1 MSRKVVASAPGK
13 VILYGEHSV
22 VYGEPAIAIALSKRA
37 YVTVYPSSSSAIEI
51 NALDYEVKTELPQE
65 RAKINVE
72 HEKFKILQPIWEACL
87 QVLEYTSTKQGLKI
101 IVKSQIPR
109 EAGLGSSAAVAVST
123 IAAVGSLIEAN
134 LTPQIISKLAYEAEK
149 IVHKTPSGIDN
160 TIATFGGAVL
170 FQKGNITKIQI
181 GKNLPLVIGN
191 TGVKRST
198 KQLVLKVKS
207 LKEKYEDIVT
217 PIIKNLG
224 LIIPKALK
232 ALNEGDLP
240 TLGELM
246 NINQGLLDALG
257 VSTKDIAKLIYA
269 ARSAGAYGA
278 KLTGAGGGGCII
290 ALTPP
295 EKQNKVAEAIKREG
309 GEPIITEISLKGVK
323 IEEK

>member
-1 MSRKVVASAPGK
+1 MLRKVVASAPGK

-37 YVTVYPSSSSAIEI
+37 YTTVYSLPTSTIEI
-51 NALDYEVKTELPQE
+51 NAVNYGVKAEFPQKRGE
-65 RAKINVE
+65 ISLK
-72 HEKFKILQPIWEACL
+72 HEKFRVLQPIWEACL
-87 QVLEYTSTKQGLKI
+87 QVLEYTNTRKGLRV
-101 IVKSQIPR
+101 IVESQIPK

-123 IAAVGSLIEAN
+123 IAAVASLIEAN
-134 LTPQIISKLAYEAEK
+134 LTPQVISKLAYEAEK

-170 FQKGNITKIQI
+170 FQKGKITEIKIR
-181 GKNLPLVIGN
+181 KNLPLVIGD
-191 TGVKRST
+191 TGIKRST

-207 LKEKYEDIVT
+207 LKEKYENIVS
-217 PIIKNLG
+217 PIIKNIG
-224 LIIPKALK
+224 LIIPRALK
-232 ALNEGDLP
+232 ALNEGDLL

-257 VSTKDIAKLIYA
+257 VSTREIAKLIHA
-269 ARSAGAYGA
+269 ARNAGAYGA

-295 EKQNKVAEAIKREG
+295 EKQKAVAEAIKEEG
-309 GEPIITEISLKGVK
+309 GEPIITEISLEGVK

>member
-1 MSRKVVASAPGK
+1 MSQKVVASAPGK

-37 YVTVYPSSSSAIEI
+37 YAAVYSSSASSIEI
-51 NALDYEVKTELPQE
+51 HATDYGVKAEFPIE
-65 RAKINVE
+65 RTKINVE
-72 HEKFKILQPIWEACL
+72 HEKFKILQPILEACL
-87 QVLEYTSTKQGLKI
+87 QVLEYTNTRRGLKV

-123 IAAVGSLIEAN
+123 IAAVSSLIEAN

-170 FQKGNITKIQI
+170 FQKGNITEIKVR
-181 GKNLPLVIGN
+181 KNLPLIIGN

-207 LKEKYEDIVT
+207 LKDKYEDIVT
-217 PIIKNLG
+217 PIIKNIGFLVSR
-224 LIIPKALK
+224 ALK
-232 ALNEGDLP
+232 ALNEGDLQ

-257 VSTKDIAKLIYA
+257 VSTREIAKLIYA
-269 ARSAGAYGA
+269 ARNAGAYGA
-278 KLTGAGGGGCII
+278 KLTGAGGGGCVI
-290 ALTPP
+290 ALVPLK
-295 EKQNKVAEAIKREG
+295 KQNVIAEAIKREG